1 LREQADQI
9 GVAPGAG
16 ERPSAWG
23 SPMLEC
29 DIVMKGGITSGVVY
43 PGAVVALA
51 KWYTF
56 KSIGGASAGAI
67 AAAGVAAAEYGRTSG
82 GGFARLAQVPHEL
95 SATDAHGNP
104 FLLQLFRP
112 EDTTKPLF
120 DTGFGFLRFGIVRG
134 VLQLLRSFP
143 LGPIVA
149 VSLAA
154 VGVLLAMFGVVPWWL
169 AVLIVAIA
177 PWVLVGLL
185 VRDLLKSLNMIPGN
199 DFGLCRLGPAP
210 AGVSSPLTEWLHG
223 VIQEAAGRPLDKPLT
238 FADLW
243 GLPPLTGEETPEQL
257 EQRKEQLKRLAWAT
271 GERKLD
277 LQVMTTNLTNG
288 RPMRLPIA
296 RDRYRDTAE
305 DGGGLLFDPSEWAHF
320 FPPEVVE
327 HMVARSPAMD
337 QRFADD
343 LAKVAPD
350 RELHLFPGTGELPVV
365 AAARMSLSFPILI
378 STIPLWRLR
387 YRGAGQTPRLMH
399 VVFSDGGISSNF
411 PVHFFDAP
419 LPTRPTFALNL
430 GGFAKDEHPDPNVP
444 SQNVVDPPAPNEQAP
459 ESWTEIDSLFAFAVS
474 IKDAM
479 ENWRDNTQGRLPGFR
494 ERIIDIKLAHG
505 EGGLNLAMDE
515 AKIKRLTDRG
525 EYAGERLKAFFSGVG
540 AKPEWTAHWNDSRFT
555 RFRVTMSVIEQ
566 ALRAIGR
573 GYNAPVDAAT
583 MPYPDRIA
591 AGGVAPYALTPPQL
605 LAFAEAT
612 IKGYD
617 DLVSGWGAN
626 TLTDPDVPHP
636 TAVLRLTPPV

>member
-1 LREQADQI
+1 
-9 GVAPGAG
+9 
-16 ERPSAWG
+16 
-23 SPMLEC
+23 MLEC
-29 DIVMKGGITSGVVY
+29 DVVMKGGITSGVVY

-51 KWYTF
+51 QRYIF

-67 AAAGVAAAEYGRTSG
+67 AAVGVAAAEHGRTTG
-82 GGFARLAQVPHEL
+82 GGFARLARVPREL
-95 SATDAHGNP
+95 AATDGQGDP

-112 EDTTKPLF
+112 EESTRRLF
-120 DTGFGFLRFGIVRG
+120 DTGLAFLRFGPVRG
-134 VLQLLRSFP
+134 VLQLLRSFA
-143 LGPIVA
+143 LGPLVGAVLVA
-149 VSLAA
+149 LGLLLGIF
-154 VGVLLAMFGVVPWWL
+154 GVLPWWL
-169 AVLIVAIA
+169 TVVMFAVAPWILVALVIRDLVRAVGAIA
-177 PWVLVGLL
+177 
-185 VRDLLKSLNMIPGN
+185 SN

-210 AGVSSPLTEWLHG
+210 AGTSPPLTEWLHG

-243 GLPPLTGEETPEQL
+243 GLPPLNGKETHEQL
-257 EQRKEQLKRLAWAT
+257 EQRRDRLKRLAWAT

-305 DGGGLLFDPSEWAHF
+305 DGGGLLFDLSELAHF
-320 FPPEVVE
+320 FPSEVVE
-327 HMVARSPAMD
+327 HMIARGPSMD
-337 QRFADD
+337 ARFASD
-343 LAKVAPD
+343 LAAVAPG
-350 RELHLFPGTGELPVV
+350 RPLHLFPSGGELPVV
-365 AAARMSLSFPILI
+365 VAARMSLSFPVLI

-387 YRGAGQTPRLMH
+387 YRDGQPPSLMR

-430 GGFAKDEHPDPNVP
+430 GGFARDEHPDPNVP
-444 SQNVVDPPAPNEQAP
+444 AANVVDPPAPNQAAP
-459 ESWTEIDSLFAFAVS
+459 ESWTEIDSLSSFAIS

-505 EGGLNLAMDE
+505 EGGLNLAMNE
-515 AKIKRLTDRG
+515 EKITRLTARG
-525 EYAGERLKAFFSGVG
+525 EYAGERLKALFSGAG
-540 AKPEWTAHWNDSRFT
+540 ATPEPTAHWNDGRFT

-566 ALRAIGR
+566 ALRAISR
-573 GYNAPVDAAT
+573 AYNAPVDAVTTA
-583 MPYPDRIA
+583 YVDRIA
-591 AGGVAPYALTPPQL
+591 AGVEAPYALTPPEL
-605 LAFAEAT
+605 LEFAEAT
-612 IKGYD
+612 ISGYD
-617 DLVSGWGAN
+617 DLVSGWGEK
-626 TLTDPDVPHP
+626 TLTDRDVPHP

>member
-1 LREQADQI
+1 
-9 GVAPGAG
+9 
-16 ERPSAWG
+16 
-23 SPMLEC
+23 
-29 DIVMKGGITSGVVY
+29 MKGGITSGVVY

-51 KWYTF
+51 KRYVF

-67 AAAGVAAAEYGRTSG
+67 AAAGVAAAEYGRATG
-82 GGFARLAQVPHEL
+82 GGFARLAHVPREL
-95 SATDAHGNP
+95 SATDAKGDP

-112 EDTTKPLF
+112 EKSTRRLF
-120 DTGFGFLRFGIVRG
+120 DTGFSFLRFGSLRG
-134 VLQLLRSFP
+134 VVQLMRSFA
-143 LGPIVA
+143 LGPIVG
-149 VSLAA
+149 AA
-154 VGVLLAMFGVVPWWL
+154 IVALGVLLGLFGVVPWWL
-169 AVLIVAIA
+169 AVVIIAIA
-177 PWVLVGLL
+177 PWILIALLILDL
-185 VRDLLKSLNMIPGN
+185 VRAVGAIARNNL
-199 DFGLCRLGPAP
+199 GLCRLGPAP
-210 AGVSSPLTEWLHG
+210 AGTPPPLTEWLHG
-223 VIQEAAGRPLDKPLT
+223 VIQDAAGRPLDKPLT

-243 GLPPLTGEETPEQL
+243 GLPPLTGEETTEQL
-257 EQRKEQLKRLAWAT
+257 AQRGERLKHLSWAA

-277 LQVMTTNLTNG
+277 LQLMTTNLTNG

-327 HMVARSPAMD
+327 HMIAQSTAMD
-337 QRFADD
+337 PRFADD
-343 LAKVAPD
+343 LAKVAPG
-350 RELHLFPGTGELPVV
+350 RIFHLFPGGGELPVV
-365 AAARMSLSFPILI
+365 VAARMSLSFPVLI

-387 YRGAGQTPRLMH
+387 YRRGNSPRLMR

-430 GGFAKDEHPDPNVP
+430 GGFARDEHPDPDVP
-444 SQNVVDPPAPNEQAP
+444 AENVVDPPAPNQQGP
-459 ESWTEIDSLFAFAVS
+459 ESWTEIDSLSSFAVS

-515 AKIKRLTDRG
+515 EKITRLTARG
-525 EYAGERLKAFFSGVG
+525 EYAGERLKALFSGAG
-540 AKPEWTAHWNDSRFT
+540 KTPEPTAHWNDSRFT

-566 ALRAIGR
+566 ALRAISR
-573 GYNAPVDAAT
+573 GYNAPVDAVT
-583 MPYPDRIA
+583 TPYADRIA
-591 AGGVAPYALTPPQL
+591 AGGIAPYALTPPTL
-605 LAFAEAT
+605 LEFAEAT
-612 IKGYD
+612 VSGYD
-617 DLVSGWGAN
+617 DLVTGWGDT
-626 TLTDPDVPHP
+626 TLTDPNVPHP